1 MTFEKSLSI
10 FEKINS
16 TKLQKLKEDLFE
28 TAIRYARIRTDWYF
42 MTDDDKIN
50 NDNLRTRT
58 HNALID
64 AFNIISREMI
74 KVNEDAS
81 WRLDLGN
88 DRKEIGDF
96 ACYVHCFFGLASR

>member
-1 MTFEKSLSI
+1 MSFEKSLSI

-28 TAIRYARIRTDWYF
+28 SAVCYARIRTDWQF
-42 MTDDDKIN
+42 MSNEEKLANDD
-50 NDNLRTRT
+50 LRTRA
-58 HNALID
+58 HNTLID
-64 AFNIISREMI
+64 ACNILSREMI

-81 WRLDLGN
+81 WRIELVN

-96 ACYVHCFFGLASR
+96 ACYVHCFLGLASR